1 MWTFS
6 RKVSFSFS
14 VQTRVD
20 SIKFT
25 QSSISVESLFSSYAS
40 SLKGSPI
47 YSRGLSEL
55 VTEFGMKKV
64 LMLFQT
70 TSLKS
75 SVLKTNEE
83 NMLLLTRA
91 LSMWSIVFLRRMLLI
106 QLCTNTTSR
115 DSN

>member
-14 VQTRVD
+14 VQMRVD

-75 SVLKTNEE
+75 SVLKINEE
-83 NMLLLTRA
+83 NMQQLVRA
-91 LSMWSIVFLRRMLLI
+91 QSMWSIVSLRMMQII
-106 QLCTNTTSR
+106 QLCMNTISK
-115 DSN
+115 D

>member
-14 VQTRVD
+14 VQMRVD

-25 QSSISVESLFSSYAS
+25 QSSISVESLSSSYAL

-47 YSRGLSEL
+47 YSRELSEH

-64 LMLFQT
+64 LMHFQT
-70 TSLKS
+70 TSLRS

-83 NMLLLTRA
+83 NMLQLTRA
-91 LSMWSIVFLRRMLLI
+91 LSMWSIVSLRRMPII
-106 QLCTNTTSR
+106 QLCMNSTSR
-115 DSN
+115 D